1 MVGADTV
8 ISAVLATLSV
18 LVITFVGW
26 VMVLLVDPLFNN
38 VVDQSLFTS
47 LGWGS
52 PQDTVYLFATLAM
65 IGLVFVVVIWW
76 IARPIRNDVRQDTRP
91 PGGPPF

>member
-1 MVGADTV
+1 MVGADSVVAAVMATV
-8 ISAVLATLSV
+8 SV
-18 LVITFVGW
+18 LVIVFVGW
-26 VMVLLVDPLFNN
+26 VMTILVDPIFNN
-38 VVDQSLFTS
+38 VVDQSLMTT

-52 PQDTVYLFATLAM
+52 PQETVYLFATLAM

-76 IARPIRNDVRQDTRP
+76 IARPIRNDVRQETRP